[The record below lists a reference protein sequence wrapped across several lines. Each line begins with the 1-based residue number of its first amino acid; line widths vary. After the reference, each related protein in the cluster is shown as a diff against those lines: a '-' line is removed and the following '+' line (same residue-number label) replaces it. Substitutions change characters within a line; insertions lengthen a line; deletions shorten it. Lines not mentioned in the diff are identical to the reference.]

1 MTTIKDIST
10 LQIKALIF
18 SIILGFS
25 LPRDILYQIGLH
37 DRSSI
42 QTDIDTQTF
51 PRVKQFLRPRC
62 PLPPQLPC
70 HPNNNVKALKNG
82 TFLTTK
88 FYLANRRRE
97 SLHVAARGLPS
108 CAQHI
113 CFGDY
118 THIHT
123 HSITIILVIIII
135 IIII

>member
-51 PRVKQFLRPRC
+51 PRVKHSFYGPDALS
-62 PLPPQLPC
+62 
-70 HPNNNVKALKNG
+70 HPSFPAIQ
-82 TFLTTK
+82 TTMSK
-88 FYLANRRRE
+88 R
-97 SLHVAARGLPS
+97 
-108 CAQHI
+108 
-113 CFGDY
+113 
-118 THIHT
+118 
-123 HSITIILVIIII
+123 
-135 IIII
+135 